1 MSDSMLDILL
11 KGTWE
16 TIVMTF
22 VSGYFS
28 FMIGLPIGVAD

>member
-1 MSDSMLDILL
+1 MSDSIIDLLL

-22 VSGYFS
+22 VSGF
-28 FMIGLPIGVAD
+28 FGFVLGLPTGTF